1 MFFKCFR
8 IDFTRNLH
16 ENTLIMWKFSK
27 QFTARTR
34 QDEETEI
41 NTVLEQIQTD
51 NNIVFSGA
59 KDALLWLV
67 RNQAVKQEIS
77 PEKPPVIPEPEI
89 VEVER
94 KLGENEH
101 IITFST
107 DQETILKAI
116 AENRA
121 KKAGKTPLQPADQV
135 KDMAFQKHVLED
147 HWGNYYTGL

>member
-1 MFFKCFR
+1 
-8 IDFTRNLH
+8 
-16 ENTLIMWKFSK
+16 MWKFSK

-41 NTVLEQIQTD
+41 NTVLEQIQND

-67 RNQAVKQEIS
+67 RNQAVKQDVS
-77 PEKPPVIPEPEI
+77 PENTPVIPTPEI

-101 IITFST
+101 IITFSP
-107 DQETILKAI
+107 DQETILNAI

-121 KKAGKTPLQPADQV
+121 KKSGKTPLKPSDQV